1 MVVLSGAICTKS
13 GKPLVTR
20 QFVEMTR
27 IRIEGL
33 LAAFPKLLG
42 SDNKQHTY
50 VETESVRYLYQP
62 MENLYLLLITNR
74 ASNVVEDLETLR
86 LLSKVVPDI
95 AGAVNTLNEER
106 ISDKCFDLI
115 FAFDEVITAGGYR
128 EPITL
133 PQIRTNM
140 DMESHEE
147 KLHNMIKISK
157 QESAREQA
165 RDAAKSIRER
175 QKEQQRLGL
184 GNGMTGIGGGDPS
197 SAPPDAMDFTPNIT
211 EFSDHG
217 SQYGVSE
224 QSLETSNSKASIKPK
239 KGMSLMSKGGKN
251 KSLEDSV
258 FKEDKLAPVA
268 ITAKQTSAS
277 QESTAPVPVVQLPQ
291 HPVMLVV
298 AEKVSARMT
307 RDGMVDSFEV
317 KGSLTLTAR
326 DDESAKCS
334 VQLKVDNAGDFVFN
348 THPKVNKPLYDKS
361 MLLQLKDSSKGF
373 PSERPVGILRWSYA
387 SNSDD
392 LVPLKINCWPEEES
406 RGQMNV
412 SIEYTLEGG
421 KELHDVR
428 IRIPLGTS
436 DAPGILSVD
445 GTHKYNAA
453 HNELIWELQMIDQSN
468 STGSLEFSIAQ
479 KDTDAFFPI
488 TVEFSSQ
495 SLFVDVE
502 VSGVTS
508 VGSGGPLQYGFSKG
522 MSSDEY
528 FIE

>member
-1 MVVLSGAICTKS
+1 
-13 GKPLVTR
+13 
-20 QFVEMTR
+20 
-27 IRIEGL
+27 
-33 LAAFPKLLG
+33 
-42 SDNKQHTY
+42 
-50 VETESVRYLYQP
+50 
-62 MENLYLLLITNR
+62 
-74 ASNVVEDLETLR
+74 
-86 LLSKVVPDI
+86 
-95 AGAVNTLNEER
+95 
-106 ISDKCFDLI
+106 
-115 FAFDEVITAGGYR
+115 
-128 EPITL
+128 
-133 PQIRTNM
+133 M

-211 EFSDHG
+211 ECKHLFIPYFLFVLLLLIRCTSVMYAVSDHG

-453 HNELIWELQMIDQSN
+453 HNELVWELQMIDQSN

-479 KDTDAFFPI
+479 KDTGAFFPI

>member
-13 GKPLVTR
+13 GKALIAR

-95 AGAVNTLNEER
+95 AGAVNTLTEER
-106 ISDKCFDLI
+106 ISEKCFDLI

-184 GNGMTGIGGGDPS
+184 GSGMTGIGGGDPS
-197 SAPPDAMDFTPNIT
+197 SAPPEGDLTPNII
-211 EFSDHG
+211 EISDHG
-217 SQYGVSE
+217 SQYGAPE
-224 QSLETSNSKASIKPK
+224 PMETSNSKASIKPK

-268 ITAKQTSAS
+268 ITAKQTAAGS
-277 QESTAPVPVVQLPQ
+277 QEAAAPVPVVQLPQ
-291 HPVMLVV
+291 HPIMLVV

-307 RDGMVDSFEV
+307 RDGMIDSFEV

-326 DDESAKCS
+326 DDESAKCA
-334 VQLKVDNAGDFVFN
+334 VQLKVGNAGDFVFN

-361 MLLQLKDSSKGF
+361 LCLQLKDTSKGF

-387 SNSDD
+387 SNNDD

-406 RGQMNV
+406 RGHMNV
-412 SIEYTLEGG
+412 SIEYTLEKGMD
-421 KELHDVR
+421 LHDVR

-436 DAPGILSVD
+436 EQPGILSVD

-453 HNELIWELQMIDQSN
+453 QGELIWELQLIDQSN
-468 STGSLEFSIAQ
+468 ASGSLEFSIAQ

-488 TVEFSSQ
+488 TVDFSSQ

-502 VSGVTS
+502 VAGVTS
-508 VGSGGPLQYGFSKG
+508 VGSGGPLQYGFNKG
-522 MSSDEY
+522 MAAEEY

>member
-1 MVVLSGAICTKS
+1 
-13 GKPLVTR
+13 
-20 QFVEMTR
+20 
-27 IRIEGL
+27 
-33 LAAFPKLLG
+33 
-42 SDNKQHTY
+42 
-50 VETESVRYLYQP
+50 
-62 MENLYLLLITNR
+62 
-74 ASNVVEDLETLR
+74 
-86 LLSKVVPDI
+86 
-95 AGAVNTLNEER
+95 
-106 ISDKCFDLI
+106 
-115 FAFDEVITAGGYR
+115 
-128 EPITL
+128 
-133 PQIRTNM
+133 M

-211 EFSDHG
+211 ECKPLFYFSFLLLLLIRYNPAMYAVSDHG
-217 SQYGVSE
+217 SQYGMSE

-277 QESTAPVPVVQLPQ
+277 QESAAPVPVVQLPQ

-436 DAPGILSVD
+436 EAPGILSVD

-468 STGSLEFSIAQ
+468 SSGSLEFSIAQ

-502 VSGVTS
+502 VAGVTS